1 MTAVTQTETT
11 PSANVSLF
19 RIAFAVFLTYMTV
32 GLPLPVIPLFVHQ
45 ELGYGNTMVGIA
57 VGIQFLATVLT
68 RGYAGRLADQ
78 HGAKRSALQGMF
90 ACGLAGGAWLLAAL
104 LPVDAA
110 YKFAL
115 LVLGRLILGFGESQL
130 LTGTLTWGMGLV
142 GPARSGKV
150 MSWNGMAIYGALA
163 AGAPLGLL
171 INSQFGFAALAAT
184 TMALPLAAW
193 AFNGSVRKVPAHK
206 GERPSLWSVVGQI
219 WQPGLGLALQ
229 GVGFAVIGTFVSLY
243 FMSRGWAMAGFTLT
257 AFGGA
262 FVLMR
267 VFFGWMPDRFG
278 GVKVAVASLVIE
290 TIGLLLLWN
299 APVASVALLGAALT
313 GCGCSL
319 IFPALGVEVVK
330 RVAPQVRGTA
340 LGGYAAFQ
348 DISYGVTGPLAGVS
362 HLVWLSVRL
371 PGRCGFRGGG
381 DRGDA
386 GGVSQNVSRCC
397 RVAAA
402 PYPAYGS
409 SRCRP
414 GKAQRHR
421 AKYQA
426 TSQKIASAIS
436 NAININ
442 PGRAESVL
450 KVSTTGANSGL

>member
-1 MTAVTQTETT
+1 MKAVTPEKSA
-11 PSANVSLF
+11 PSGNLSLF

-104 LPVDAA
+104 LPIDAA

-115 LVLGRLILGFGESQL
+115 LVAGRLILGFGESQL

-171 INSQFGFAALAAT
+171 IHSQFGFAALAGT
-184 TMALPLAAW
+184 TMVLPLLAW

-267 VFFGWMPDRFG
+267 VLFGWMPDRFG
-278 GVKVAVASLVIE
+278 GVKVAVSSLVIE
-290 TIGLLLLWN
+290 TVGLVLLWQ
-299 APVASVALLGAALT
+299 APSASVALLGAALT

-348 DISYGVTGPLAGVS
+348 DISYGITGPLAG
-362 HLVWLSVRL
+362 LL
-371 PGRCGFRGGG
+371 
-381 DRGDA
+381 
-386 GGVSQNVSRCC
+386 
-397 RVAAA
+397 
-402 PYPAYGS
+402 
-409 SRCRP
+409 
-414 GKAQRHR
+414 
-421 AKYQA
+421 A
-426 TSQKIASAIS
+426 TSFGYPSVFLAGAVSAVVGIVVTLVAFRRS
-436 NAININ
+436 
-442 PGRAESVL
+442 
-450 KVSTTGANSGL
+450 